1 MVLRQPFSR
10 DSANARDFR
19 IRLNSVISSYS
30 SRSRWFEYLVFA
42 SGSGDCSSDLPVKS
56 ITRHEDKFTV
66 TTGRLGWPNTE
77 IFLAIS
83 KQLMLH
89 GRFSVPRVSP
99 LTPSAVRDFNFA
111 TAWDSTRVFSS
122 EPTIEGLDLGAP
134 TNTSRA

>member
-1 MVLRQPFSR
+1 MQLNKNEELRSMTQQAAAIVPWLLKRNWSVRVVPFG
-10 DSANARDFR
+10 APP
-19 IRLNSVISSYS
+19 
-30 SRSRWFEYLVFA
+30 LV
-42 SGSGDCSSDLPVKS
+42 SSDLPVKS

-122 EPTIEGLDLGAP
+122 EPTIEGLDPGAP